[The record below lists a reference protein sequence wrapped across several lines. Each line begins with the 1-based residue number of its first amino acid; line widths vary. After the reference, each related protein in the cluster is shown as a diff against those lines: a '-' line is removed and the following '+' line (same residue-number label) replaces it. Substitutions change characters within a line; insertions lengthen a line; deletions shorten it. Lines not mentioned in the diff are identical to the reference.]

1 MLGISGCF
9 KDYDE
14 QYIRK
19 APKAAAKYVFTSLQI
34 PEEDYSNCCPDFQKF
49 VGKPG
54 FRECQMFRLLLL
66 KKQVLLQATLMS

>member
-34 PEEDYSNCCPDFQKF
+34 PEEDYSNCCPDF
-49 VGKPG
+49 
-54 FRECQMFRLLLL
+54 
-66 KKQVLLQATLMS
+66 